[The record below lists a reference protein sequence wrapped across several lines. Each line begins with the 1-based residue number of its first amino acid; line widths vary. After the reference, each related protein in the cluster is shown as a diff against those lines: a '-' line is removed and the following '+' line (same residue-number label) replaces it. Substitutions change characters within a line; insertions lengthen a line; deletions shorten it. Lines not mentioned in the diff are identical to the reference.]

1 MASRI
6 RGILAIGLKSS
17 IFPDPM
23 TQAPPAAP
31 PSPTGAV
38 NVRLGIMMFL
48 EFFVWGAWYVTTGPY
63 MATSGM
69 ADQIGNAYSVGPI
82 AAIISPFFLGLIADR
97 FFSSERVLG
106 VMHLLGGL
114 VMFLAPQTAGW
125 MFIGIL
131 LLHMLFFMPTLGLTN
146 TVAFHHI
153 VNGQKVFP
161 IIRVFGTI
169 GWILAGWT
177 ISLLAFDQSANQ
189 YYVAGAAAVVLGI
202 YSFTLPHTA
211 PPLRGER
218 VTIGSVVGLDAL
230 RLFRSP
236 SYAVF
241 IAASLLICIPLAL
254 YYSFAATFA
263 TASGAFNAGIDP
275 ATGEPIART
284 GFYMSFG
291 QVSEVVFMLAM
302 PLFFARLGVKWML
315 AVGMAA
321 WVLRYGLFAGA
332 AESSTSVAYLLI
344 LGGILLH
351 GICYVFFFV
360 TGQIYTDEQSGPK
373 IRGQAQGLLVLVT
386 QGVGMLIGAQL
397 GQRLFNRTVT
407 GTEGWSTFWIYPAVM
422 AAVVMVLFIL
432 FFRQRRPE
440 EDASMDRGFEVAP
453 ADAARGPHEA
463 GLPPVDR

>member
-1 MASRI
+1 MAKRVSL
-6 RGILAIGLKSS
+6 GIFAGRMSQHPVDAD
-17 IFPDPM
+17 FHPEG
-23 TQAPPAAP
+23 PA
-31 PSPTGAV
+31 AV

-63 MATSGM
+63 MVAAGM
-69 ADQIGNAYSVGPI
+69 DNQIGNAYSVGPI

-106 VMHLLGGL
+106 VMHLIAGAA
-114 VMFLAPQTAGW
+114 MFIVPETAGW
-125 MFIGIL
+125 MFIGVL
-131 LLHMLFFMPTLGLTN
+131 LLHMLCFMPTLGLTN

-153 VNGQKVFP
+153 VNAQKAFP

-169 GWILAGWT
+169 GWIAAGWT
-177 ISLLAFDQSANQ
+177 ISFLGFDQSPNQ
-189 YYVAGAAAVVLGI
+189 YYVAGGAAIALGL
-202 YSFTLPHTA
+202 YSFSLPHTP
-211 PPLRGER
+211 PPLKNEQ
-218 VTIGSVVGLDAL
+218 VTIGSVLGLDAL
-230 RLFRSP
+230 QLFRSP

-241 IAASLLICIPLAL
+241 IGASLLICIPLAL

-263 TASGAFNAGIDP
+263 ATSGAFG
-275 ATGEPIART
+275 TGDNVNV

-291 QVSEVVFMLAM
+291 QISEVVFMVAM

-351 GICYVFFFV
+351 GICYDFFFV

-407 GTEGWSTFWIYPAVM
+407 AGEGWTTFWIYPTVM
-422 AAVVMVLFIL
+422 AGIVMFLFIL
-432 FFRQRRPE
+432 FFRQRKPGE
-440 EDASMDRGFEVAP
+440 PGVPDRGFEP
-453 ADAARGPHEA
+453 IPTADIARGPHEA
-463 GLPPVDR
+463 GLPPVDPERR